1 VLKLR
6 ILTAAVLI
14 PVFIIAVLYLNTAS
28 FAVLMATVIAL
39 AAWEWAGIAGFSGS
53 LKRAG
58 YTLAVITL
66 LILTYIF
73 RSGSLPVWILSIAL
87 LWWGLAIHLVLRYQN
102 HQSLDFTI
110 PAKALIGLV
119 VLLPAWLS
127 LLVLHAF
134 EPDGVLLVLFLLVL
148 IWSADIA
155 AYFAGRRWGKHKL
168 CSRVSPGKSWEGV
181 FGALAA
187 SVALAF
193 IYALYVQLQGVELLI
208 FITICIITVL
218 ASILGDL
225 LESLMKRISKMKDSG
240 SILPGHGGV
249 LDRIDSLTAALPIF
263 LCSLWIWEKIV

>member
-1 VLKLR
+1 MLKLR

-14 PVFIIAVLYLNTAS
+14 PVFVLAVLYLNTVS
-28 FAVLMATVIAL
+28 FALLMATVIAL
-39 AAWEWAGIAGFSGS
+39 AAWEWAGIAGFAGS
-53 LKRAG
+53 LKRAS
-58 YTLAVITL
+58 YTLMVVIL
-66 LILTYIF
+66 LIFSYTL
-73 RSGSLPVWILSIAL
+73 RSGSFPILLISIAL
-87 LWWGLAIHLVLRYQN
+87 FWWGMAIYLVLRYQS
-102 HQSLDFTI
+102 HQKLDFDT

-119 VLLPAWLS
+119 VLLPAWMS
-127 LLVLHAF
+127 LLILHAF

-148 IWSADIA
+148 IWGADIA

-187 SVALAF
+187 SVALAL
-193 IYALYVQLQGVELLI
+193 IYALLVQLQGVELLI

-225 LESLMKRISKMKDSG
+225 LESLMKRISNLKDSG

-249 LDRIDSLTAALPIF
+249 LDRIDSLTAALPVF
-263 LCSLWIWEKIV
+263 LCSLWFWEKIA